1 MSSAAASVNPGGS
14 AAWTSWLWL
23 LLRLGLA
30 GVFAYAGAI
39 KLGDP
44 TGFAVEIDHYQLMPS
59 LAPYLAA
66 ALPALEITLA
76 LGLVVLPSPWRR
88 AAALGCLAL
97 MVAFTVAA
105 ASAMAR
111 NLDID
116 CGCFG
121 KGSGPITWVTIARDV
136 ALIAVSAVLV
146 RRA

>member
-1 MSSAAASVNPGGS
+1 LRASPSSA
-14 AAWTSWLWL
+14 
-23 LLRLGLA
+23 
-30 GVFAYAGAI
+30 
-39 KLGDP
+39 
-44 TGFAVEIDHYQLMPS
+44 FAVEIDNYQLLPW
-59 LAPYLAA
+59 LAPYMAA

-76 LGLVVLPSPWRR
+76 LALVVLPAPWRR
-88 AAALGCLAL
+88 AAALGCLGL
-97 MVAFTVAA
+97 MVLFTVGA

-121 KGSGPITWVTIARDV
+121 KGSGPITWLTIARDV